1 MAHFRIGFV
10 NQANVIFEDIYVTGR
25 KERTS
30 AIKKAYGA
38 EEANRHDY
46 YYVRKPN
53 KYGIKWVI
61 VDKDGWQGNDVAAT
75 GKLPNYSKIRIIK
88 MYK

>member
-1 MAHFRIGFV
+1 MAHFRISFV
-10 NQANVIFEDIYVTGR
+10 NQANIIFEDIYVTGR

-75 GKLPNYSKIRIIK
+75 GKLLNYSKIRIIK

>member
-1 MAHFRIGFV
+1 MAHFRISFV
-10 NQANVIFEDIYVTGR
+10 NQANIIFEDIYVTGR
-25 KERTS
+25 KERIS
-30 AIKKAYGA
+30 SIKKAYGV

>member
-1 MAHFRIGFV
+1 MAHFRICFV
-10 NQANVIFEDIYVTGR
+10 NQAKIIFEDIYVTGR

-30 AIKKAYGA
+30 VIKKVYGA
-38 EEANRHDY
+38 EEAKRNDY

-61 VDKDGWQGNDVAAT
+61 VDKDGWQGDTVAST
-75 GKLPNYSKIRIIK
+75 GKLPNCAKICIYK

>member
-1 MAHFRIGFV
+1 MAQFHICFV
-10 NQANVIFEDIYVTGR
+10 NSLNHTFEDIYVTGR
-25 KERTS
+25 KERAS
-30 AIKKAYGA
+30 VIKKTYGI

-53 KYGIKWVI
+53 KYSIKWVV
-61 VDKDGWQGNDVAAT
+61 VDKDGWQGDTVAST
-75 GKLPNYSKIRIIK
+75 GELPNCSKIRVYK

>member
-1 MAHFRIGFV
+1 MVSNG
-10 NQANVIFEDIYVTGR
+10 
-25 KERTS
+25 
-30 AIKKAYGA
+30 
-38 EEANRHDY
+38 
-46 YYVRKPN
+46 
-53 KYGIKWVI
+53 VI

>member
-30 AIKKAYGA
+30 VIKKTYGV
-38 EEANRHDY
+38 EEAKRYDY

-61 VDKDGWQGNDVAAT
+61 IDKDGWQGNNFAAT
-75 GKLPNYSKIRIIK
+75 GKLPNYAKTCIYK